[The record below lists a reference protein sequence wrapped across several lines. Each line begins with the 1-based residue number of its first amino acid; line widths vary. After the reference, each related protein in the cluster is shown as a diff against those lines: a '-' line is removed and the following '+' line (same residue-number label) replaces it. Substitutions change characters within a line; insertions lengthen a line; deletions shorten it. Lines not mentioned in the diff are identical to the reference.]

1 MVPPRFAEP
10 PLIERARRIGWLL
23 LVAALAGVALYR
35 FGPVALRPAALVGGA
50 AAALLGLLAIV
61 NVALVRHL
69 YRQVE
74 KAAADEA
81 GLQERE

>member
-1 MVPPRFAEP
+1 MTVPRFVEP

-23 LVAALAGVALYR
+23 LVAALAGIALYR
-35 FGPVALRPAALVGGA
+35 FGPTGLRVASLAGGA

-74 KAAADEA
+74 IAAGNEAAARDAE
-81 GLQERE
+81 